1 MSKLYTQL
9 NKQTKILIKEQKLIR
24 VMYVIN
30 HELVCFTQQ
39 LYIFIWGKRTVVEKS
54 MYSQKYIT

>member
-1 MSKLYTQL
+1 
-9 NKQTKILIKEQKLIR
+9 
-24 VMYVIN
+24 MYVIN

-54 MYSQKYIT
+54 MNSQKYIT